1 MCTVSHFVY
10 ISDFYNL
17 FRNEVP
23 VREVCTSVLYDVLCH
38 VICSTIPELDFA
50 EGRFFL
56 FADSDLY

>member
-1 MCTVSHFVY
+1 MLDFVY
-10 ISDFYNL
+10 IYDIYNL

-23 VREVCTSVLYDVLCH
+23 VREVCTPFLYDVLCH